1 VLLNFY
7 LHSGVTWRW
16 VEATL
21 PRAYFNT
28 SAHHNIHHS
37 HADTNFA
44 EAFTIW
50 DYLCGTR
57 LEGEGVPNK
66 TREAA
71 ARVIAAAE

>member
-1 VLLNFY
+1 L
-7 LHSGVTWRW
+7 
-16 VEATL
+16 
-21 PRAYFNT
+21 
-28 SAHHNIHHS
+28 
-37 HADTNFA
+37 
-44 EAFTIW
+44 TIW